1 MNNLY
6 KVNINQHK
14 NELFRNEFI
23 NVYNFKLEFD
33 GDHHST
39 EVQMKRDKLKNSI
52 LKKADIPILRLPT
65 TTGDIAIKIIG
76 FFNDIIKKCL
86 H

>member
-23 NVYNFKLEFD
+23 NVYNFKLEF
-33 GDHHST
+33 
-39 EVQMKRDKLKNSI
+39 EQYNKQRKV
-52 LKKADIPILRLPT
+52 RLNR
-65 TTGDIAIKIIG
+65 A
-76 FFNDIIKKCL
+76 FFAC
-86 H
+86 